1 MKLKAQKK
9 APEVRKCKTHV
20 VSMPWR
26 KNDPSVETGVY
37 IMRHMETYF
46 GGRDK
51 DWQCGFSANGTKNL
65 EIYRIKVANAL
76 LTSPHNSVRDT
87 NVSNAAKFWKE
98 RPPRFNFEK
107 WVEEYGLD

>member
-1 MKLKAQKK
+1 MKLKANQK
-9 APEVRKCKTHV
+9 AAEVRKCKTHV
-20 VSMPWR
+20 VAMPWR

-65 EIYRIKVANAL
+65 EIYRMKVANAL
-76 LTSPHNSVRDT
+76 LSSTHNSERDT
-87 NVSNAAKFWKE
+87 NVSYAAKFWKE
-98 RPPRFNFEK
+98 RPPKFNFDK
-107 WVEEYGLD
+107 